1 MDFTLLLCY
10 NKNTLPVRC
19 EWLKNKVLNLIARMK
34 KDQFLFE
41 ELVKR
46 DFKKKYKRTVLGMF
60 WSMLSPL
67 MQLFVMA
74 LVFTRFFGREMP
86 HYIIYLFSGN
96 LIFSYFNE
104 ATNQGMEALEHN
116 AHIFSKI
123 NVPKYLFVFSKNVSS
138 LINFALSLC
147 IYFVF
152 VIADGIGLHWN
163 FLMLVFPV
171 ACLLVFNL
179 GMGMILSAL
188 HVFFKDIKYLYGIFT
203 QLLMYLSAV
212 FYTLDM
218 FEPAIQKLFYLN
230 PVYSYISYFR
240 TIVLDGAIPPLW
252 HHGICFGYAF
262 LAALTGFWIYHKN
275 NYKFLY
281 YI

>member
-1 MDFTLLLCY
+1 M
-10 NKNTLPVRC
+10 K
-19 EWLKNKVLNLIARMK
+19 NLIGRVIDRAKR
-34 KDQFLFE
+34 DQFLFE

-67 MQLFVMA
+67 LQLFVMA
-74 LVFTRFFGREMP
+74 LVFSNFFGRNME

-104 ATNQGMEALEHN
+104 ATTQGMEALEHN

-123 NVPKYLFVFSKNVSS
+123 NVPKYLFLLSKNVSS
-138 LINFALSLC
+138 LINFAMSLV
-147 IYFVF
+147 IYFFF
-152 VIADGIGLHWN
+152 VLIDGIGLHFN
-163 FLMLVFPV
+163 FLMLIFPV
-171 ACLLVFNL
+171 MCLLVFNV
-179 GMGMILSAL
+179 GMGMVLSAL
-188 HVFFKDIKYLYGIFT
+188 HVFFKDIKYLYSIMT

-218 FEPAIQKLFYLN
+218 FSPVVQKLFFFN
-230 PVYSYISYFR
+230 PVYSYIAYFR
-240 TIVLDGAIPPLW
+240 TIVLQGAIPPLW
-252 HHGICFGYAF
+252 HHGVCLGWAL
-262 LAALTGFWIYHKN
+262 LAAVAGGWIYHKN